1 MADPSLNSRQRDG
14 AITSK
19 LMEGPYPG
27 IGLFVTEKKI
37 QFPLNNLMSVA
48 VWLGEHI
55 VNLINFHT

>member
-27 IGLFVTEKKI
+27 IGLFVTEKKKI
-37 QFPLNNLMSVA
+37 PLNNLISVA